1 VLGGFFSKSL
11 IQRQLSSVHNYRLG
25 ATSRPEVAE
34 DVALR
39 RMVCCLLVAS
49 LAGAAHAAAPTPEK
63 SVDMDQFVGRWYEIL
78 RTPNDQQKNCFG
90 AYQVWTR
97 RASDYAIRQVCH
109 RDAPDG
115 RESVINTS
123 AKAINAQNTE
133 FEASF
138 FGGLIRARY
147 WVTDHA
153 DDYSWMIATTE
164 DGLYPKLMA
173 RTPSLSSAER
183 TALKQRMARLGFATD
198 ALQAV
203 DASTAA
209 SR

>member
-1 VLGGFFSKSL
+1 MRRIVCSL
-11 IQRQLSSVHNYRLG
+11 LIAG
-25 ATSRPEVAE
+25 
-34 DVALR
+34 
-39 RMVCCLLVAS
+39 
-49 LAGAAHAAAPTPEK
+49 LAGAAHAAAPAPEK
-63 SVDMDQFVGRWYEIL
+63 SVDMNQFVGLWYEIL
-78 RTPNDQQKNCFG
+78 RTPNDQQKNCFA

-123 AKAINAQNTE
+123 AKAINPQNTE

-164 DGLYPKLMA
+164 DGRYPKLLA
-173 RTPSLSSAER
+173 RTPSLPSSER
-183 TALKQRMARLGFATD
+183 SALRQRMASLGFATD

-203 DASTAA
+203 EASTKAA
-209 SR
+209 R